1 MIYLAHFDFVE
12 DGLGSDES
20 HGYFTCMV
28 EAINIDDAL
37 DKFKALLLT
46 LRKEEDVLD
55 EVEEVFLDSCIEIH
69 TVPKAGFLANYVSYQ
84 GTRTASISTTIRG
97 ATDEHCIAYGLEP
110 DEEGEQEITP
120 FISFGENGG
129 AK

>member
-1 MIYLAHFDFVE
+1 MVFMIYLAHFDFVE

-69 TVPKAGFLANYVSYQ
+69 SKLGGEKAFPLAKVPGTARILSKTDGHGNQRFLS
-84 GTRTASISTTIRG
+84 
-97 ATDEHCIAYGLEP
+97 
-110 DEEGEQEITP
+110 
-120 FISFGENGG
+120 
-129 AK
+129 